1 MKFTKSRILVAVV
14 LAAVL
19 MSVLASCAKDKEV
32 LVMATNAAFPPYEY
46 RDEGDKIIGIDAE
59 IMEVICKEIGMTLQ
73 IDDMEFDSIIPAVQS
88 GKADVGAA
96 GMTITEDRL
105 QTIDFSHSYTTAK
118 QVIIVSEGSSI
129 TSPDDLE
136 GKIVGVQLGT
146 TGDLYMTWDYED
158 EGLATVDRYN
168 KGNEAVLALTQGKV
182 DAVVIDNEPAK
193 VFVSQNEGLTILETE
208 YVIEE
213 YALAI
218 SKDKPELLEKVNNA
232 LVKLQDNGTIQ
243 KIIDKYIKAD

>member
-1 MKFTKSRILVAVV
+1 MKLSKSRILVAVV

-19 MSVLASCAKDKEV
+19 MSVLASCGGPKED

-59 IMEVICKEIGMTLQ
+59 IMEAIAKEIGMNLV
-73 IDDMEFDSIIPAVQS
+73 IEDMEFDSIIPAVQS

-96 GMTITEDRL
+96 GMTITDERL
-105 QTIDFSHSYTTAK
+105 QTIDFSKSYTTAK
-118 QVIIVSEGSSI
+118 QVIIVPADSAI
-129 TSPDDLE
+129 ASPDDLN
-136 GKIVGVQLGT
+136 GKIIGVQLGT

-158 EGLATVDRYN
+158 EGLATVERYN
-168 KGNEAVLALTQGKV
+168 KGNEAVLALSQGKI

-193 VFVSQNEGLTILETE
+193 VFVEQTEGLKILETE

-232 LVKLQDNGTIQ
+232 LTKLQDNGSIQ
-243 KIIDKYIKAD
+243 KIIDKYITAD